1 MVVPLEEFSKIR
13 NGELKD
19 KKVVATSMF
28 FDPPHPGH
36 VSCLLESKKFGD
48 VLVVI
53 IDGDTRA
60 ANKKGKAFMPA
71 VDRADIAD
79 AIKGVDYVV
88 IHEDPEAWHC
98 ADAIEIVRPD
108 VFTKGGD
115 RDEKNRHDP
124 KSGLKWEADII
135 EGYGGRIEYG
145 VGKDKVWSSSNY
157 LEEWY
162 LFRKSQ
168 ENKKEDSEKK

>member
-1 MVVPLEEFSKIR
+1 MVVPLEEFEKIR
-13 NGELKD
+13 EEKLKG
-19 KKVVATSMF
+19 KKIVATSMF

-36 VSCLLESKKFGD
+36 VSCILESKKFGD
-48 VLVVI
+48 VLVII

-71 VDRADIAD
+71 IDRADIAD
-79 AIKGVDYVV
+79 ALKGVDYVV
-88 IHEDPEAWHC
+88 IHEDPDAWHC
-98 ADAIEIVRPD
+98 ADAIKIVRPD

-115 RDEKNRHDP
+115 RDEKNRNDP

-162 LFRKSQ
+162 QFRKSQ
-168 ENKKEDSEKK
+168 EENSKEE